1 MPPRSH
7 PAVTLAGGAV
17 DGGILIASRRG
28 IGAWPYFT
36 MHPHVGCCEWYDTFD
51 WRHRAVLVVVATLP
65 HEFEI
70 AGLTRR
76 GDTLRV
82 TIAARYPGQADL
94 PDLTRLWEAVG
105 VPRSLLGSPLPRRVV
120 VVAD

>member
-1 MPPRSH
+1 
-7 PAVTLAGGAV
+7 
-17 DGGILIASRRG
+17 
-28 IGAWPYFT
+28 
-36 MHPHVGCCEWYDTFD
+36 
-51 WRHRAVLVVVATLP
+51 VLVVVATLP